1 MLAGAPSDCAR
12 MTQLETGSAMYVTR
26 KRWSQVRIGREIS
39 RIQYLAGRIRMGS
52 MTVAIVYEHRESAFA
67 LTLEFERRF
76 VAIGW
81 KVTADYKNQSQI
93 RRVGWI
99 LPMLEELRQADLIVR
114 VQTEDG
120 VRGLRTGKRHQ
131 GLGEELAF
139 LSTSGKPM
147 VHTIVE
153 PWVNMTA
160 EQFDEAFDELVE
172 TLLYMQGG
180 HEAVRKWR
188 DKGRD

>member
-1 MLAGAPSDCAR
+1 
-12 MTQLETGSAMYVTR
+12 
-26 KRWSQVRIGREIS
+26 
-39 RIQYLAGRIRMGS
+39 
-52 MTVAIVYEHRESAFA
+52 
-67 LTLEFERRF
+67 
-76 VAIGW
+76 
-81 KVTADYKNQSQI
+81 
-93 RRVGWI
+93 
-99 LPMLEELRQADLIVR
+99 MLEELRQADLIVR

-172 TLLYMQGG
+172 TLLYMQG
-180 HEAVRKWR
+180 RKKPYGSGET
-188 DKGRD
+188 KGRD